1 MRWVRIF
8 EKKAA
13 VLLLTLMVFTSVG
26 CAGQNVGRENSDI
39 SIGSAKQDAVRDT
52 PDVSSGSAQG
62 NDQEASD
69 VSSGSAQGNDQE
81 ASDVSSG
88 SALDNSQKASNTEQ
102 STDDMQD
109 ESSASSEE
117 EEMREMII
125 KVGDE
130 ELHVNW
136 ENNESV
142 EALRA
147 LCEEEPLEIQMSMY
161 GGFEQVGSIGQSLP
175 RGDAQMTTSAG
186 DIVLY
191 AGNQIV
197 MFYGSNSWAYTRLGH
212 IRDKSGAELTELLGS
227 GDVSITVSVG

>member
-8 EKKAA
+8 ERRAA
-13 VLLLTLMVFTSVG
+13 VLLLTLMVLTSVG

-39 SIGSAKQDAVRDT
+39 SIGSVKQDAVRD
-52 PDVSSGSAQG
+52 S
-62 NDQEASD
+62 SD

-88 SALDNSQKASNTEQ
+88 SALDNSQKASDTEQ
-102 STDDMQD
+102 STHDMQD
-109 ESSASSEE
+109 ESAEE